1 MKLKTIGKTSKNKGV
16 EMSDFT
22 TAKTTKVTFPV
33 LPHQYSMLKR
43 FFQDRNIPVTDHDR
57 NEVSCSLRVS
67 RDSVSIYLPSMEVPA
82 DAP

>member
-1 MKLKTIGKTSKNKGV
+1 
-16 EMSDFT
+16 MSVST

-43 FFQDRNIPVTDHDR
+43 YLLGCNLPVKDHDL
-57 NEVSCSLRVS
+57 NEIACSLRIS
-67 RDSVSIYLPSMEVPA
+67 RDSVSIYLPSREGSA

>member
-1 MKLKTIGKTSKNKGV
+1 
-16 EMSDFT
+16 MSDYT

-43 FFQDRNIPVTDHDR
+43 FFLEHNISVTDHER
-57 NEVSCSLRVS
+57 NEVACSLRVS

-82 DAP
+82 DAT